1 MIFDEILNDA
11 YEKREYPALSA
22 FFAEWSGT
30 RPFRAL
36 RVLVATPVFRNTLLE
51 YRALIAGG
59 ADLVVGVAGG
69 MPCDPGIV
77 EVLRGN
83 GIPVIGLQEALEM
96 EARCA
101 ESGDCAFDLILDCA
115 GQFSACH
122 PRFGFVELTRSGVQF
137 YEKCEH
143 PVYVADS
150 GIVKRIET
158 CLGTGEGYVR
168 ALAQLGYDFCL
179 DSGRDGGLDSGRD
192 GGLYSG
198 RDGSLDSGRDGGLY
212 SGRDGSLD
220 SGRDGGLDS
229 GRDTLDSGADGAP
242 SGGKKF
248 IVFGS
253 GKVGQG
259 IVLQLLRSGADVHVV
274 TDCSRGANPFLDA
287 NGVPVTDCNDLD
299 AVASLVRGADFVV
312 TATGV
317 KGALDRP
324 QVVEALLASGAVLAN
339 MGVEDE
345 YGPNVPASRV
355 LAEKKPLNFILEE
368 PTHLKYIDA
377 SLALHAALGE
387 LLVNEAR
394 GSGEGG
400 AVYGKDGAGVS
411 GRFGKLSDL
420 TAASANKNAGPQDPP
435 SELEQRILSMTMQ
448 DGLIGAEIAEMMG
461 W

>member
-1 MIFDEILNDA
+1 MLFDEILNDA
-11 YEKREYPALSA
+11 YEKREYPALLA
-22 FFAEWSGT
+22 LTREWAQV
-30 RPFRAL
+30 RPFEGL
-36 RVLVATPVFRNTLLE
+36 RVLAATPVFRNTLLQ
-51 YRALIAGG
+51 YRALLAGG

-69 MPCDPGIV
+69 MPCDSGIV

-83 GIPVIGLQEALEM
+83 GIPVIGLQEAFALE
-96 EARCA
+96 AAGR
-101 ESGDCAFDLILDCA
+101 GFDLVLDCA

-168 ALAQLGYDFCL
+168 ALAQLGHDF
-179 DSGRDGGLDSGRD
+179 DD
-192 GGLYSG
+192 
-198 RDGSLDSGRDGGLY
+198 
-212 SGRDGSLD
+212 
-220 SGRDGGLDS
+220 
-229 GRDTLDSGADGAP
+229 
-242 SGGKKF
+242 GKKF
-248 IVFGS
+248 VVFGS

-259 IVLQLLRSGADVHVV
+259 IVLQLLRSGANVQVV
-274 TDCSRGANPFLDA
+274 TDCSRGSSPFLDA
-287 NGVPVTDCNDLD
+287 NDVPVTDCNDLD
-299 AVASLVRGADFVV
+299 AVAALVRDADFVV

-324 QVVEALLASGAVLAN
+324 QVVKALLGSRAVLAN

-345 YGPNVPASRV
+345 YGPGIPSTRV

-387 LLVNEAR
+387 LLVREA
-394 GSGEGG
+394 
-400 AVYGKDGAGVS
+400 
-411 GRFGKLSDL
+411 
-420 TAASANKNAGPQDPP
+420 AAANKKAGPLDPP

-448 DGLIGAEIAEMMG
+448 DGIIGAEIAEMMG

>member
-1 MIFDEILNDA
+1 MVFLRQKSRFLRVLLKFYRPCGALYPGFSAWGGFIYIGGMIFDEILNDA

-30 RPFRAL
+30 RPFRGL

-83 GIPVIGLQEALEM
+83 GIPVVGLQEALEM
-96 EARCA
+96 ESAGR
-101 ESGDCAFDLILDCA
+101 GFDLVLDCA

-150 GIVKRIET
+150 GVVKRIET

-179 DSGRDGGLDSGRD
+179 DSG
-192 GGLYSG
+192 
-198 RDGSLDSGRDGGLY
+198 
-212 SGRDGSLD
+212 
-220 SGRDGGLDS
+220 
-229 GRDTLDSGADGAP
+229 TDGAP

-299 AVASLVRGADFVV
+299 AVASLVRDADFVV

-324 QVVEALLASGAVLAN
+324 EIVEALLASGAVLAN

-345 YGPNVPASRV
+345 YGPGVPASRV

-387 LLVNEAR
+387 LLVR
-394 GSGEGG
+394 EGG
-400 AVYGKDGAGVS
+400 AVYDKAADIS
-411 GRFGKLSDL
+411 GRETVGIS
-420 TAASANKNAGPQDPP
+420 GPQDPP
-435 SELEQRILSMTMQ
+435 SDLEQRILSMTMQ

>member
-1 MIFDEILNDA
+1 MLFDEIVNDA
-11 YEKREYPALSA
+11 YGEREYPALLA
-22 FFAEWSGT
+22 LAREWAQT
-30 RPFRAL
+30 RPFEGL
-36 RVLVATPVFRNTLLE
+36 RVLAATPVFRNTLLQ
-51 YRALIAGG
+51 YRALLAGG
-59 ADLVVGVAGG
+59 ADLVVGVAGSDDG
-69 MPCDPGIV
+69 DGPSSGAEMPCDPGIV
-77 EVLRGN
+77 EVLREN
-83 GIPVIGLQEALEM
+83 GIPVIGVQKALEM
-96 EARCA
+96 EAAGC
-101 ESGDCAFDLILDCA
+101 GFDLILDCA

-137 YEKCEH
+137 YENCEH

-168 ALAQLGYDFCL
+168 ALAQLGYNFCAGGA
-179 DSGRDGGLDSGRD
+179 DRDG
-192 GGLYSG
+192 
-198 RDGSLDSGRDGGLY
+198 
-212 SGRDGSLD
+212 
-220 SGRDGGLDS
+220 
-229 GRDTLDSGADGAP
+229 A
-242 SGGKKF
+242 GKKF
-248 IVFGS
+248 VVFGS

-259 IVLQLLRSGADVHVV
+259 IVLQLLRSGASVQVV
-274 TDCSRGANPFLDA
+274 TDCSRGSNAFLDA

-299 AVASLVRGADFVV
+299 GVAALVRDADFVV

-324 QVVEALLASGAVLAN
+324 QIVDALLASNAVLAN

-345 YGPNVPASRV
+345 YGPGIPATRV

-387 LLVNEAR
+387 LLLQ
-394 GSGEGG
+394 EGG
-400 AVYGKDGAGVS
+400 AVYGKDGAGREAV
-411 GRFGKLSDL
+411 
-420 TAASANKNAGPQDPP
+420 AANKKAGPIDPP

-448 DGLIGAEIAEMMG
+448 DGLIGPEIAEMLG

>member
-59 ADLVVGVAGG
+59 ADLVVGVAGLG
-69 MPCDPGIV
+69 SGADAFNAGAEMPCDPGIV

-101 ESGDCAFDLILDCA
+101 ESGDCAFDLVLDCA

-150 GIVKRIET
+150 GVVKRIET

-179 DSGRDGGLDSGRD
+179 DSGT
-192 GGLYSG
+192 
-198 RDGSLDSGRDGGLY
+198 DGSLDA
-212 SGRDGSLD
+212 
-220 SGRDGGLDS
+220 
-229 GRDTLDSGADGAP
+229 GRDTLDSGTDGAA
-242 SGGKKF
+242 SGGNKF
-248 IVFGS
+248 VVFGS

-287 NGVPVTDCNDLD
+287 NGVPVTDCNDVN
-299 AVASLVRGADFVV
+299 AVAALVRGADFVV

-324 QVVEALLASGAVLAN
+324 QIVEALLASGAVLAN

-387 LLVNEAR
+387 LLLQED
-394 GSGEGG
+394 G
-400 AVYGKDGAGVS
+400 AVYGKEGAG
-411 GRFGKLSDL
+411 
-420 TAASANKNAGPQDPP
+420 AKNAGPQDPP

-448 DGLIGAEIAEMMG
+448 DGVIGPELCEMLG
-461 W
+461 GLPNESD

>member
-1 MIFDEILNDA
+1 MLFDEIVNDA
-11 YEKREYPALSA
+11 YGEREYPALLA
-22 FFAEWSGT
+22 LAREWAQV
-30 RPFRAL
+30 RPFDGL
-36 RVLVATPVFRNTLLE
+36 RVLAATPVFRNTLLQ
-51 YRALIAGG
+51 YRALLAGG
-59 ADLVVGVAGG
+59 ADLVVGVAGSDVG
-69 MPCDPGIV
+69 DGPSSGAEMPCDPGIV

-83 GIPVIGLQEALEM
+83 GIPVIGLQEALALET
-96 EARCA
+96 AGR
-101 ESGDCAFDLILDCA
+101 GFDLVLDCA

-137 YEKCEH
+137 YENCEH

-168 ALAQLGYDFCL
+168 ALAQLGYDYC
-179 DSGRDGGLDSGRD
+179 
-192 GGLYSG
+192 
-198 RDGSLDSGRDGGLY
+198 
-212 SGRDGSLD
+212 
-220 SGRDGGLDS
+220 
-229 GRDTLDSGADGAP
+229 LDSGADGA
-242 SGGKKF
+242 GKKF
-248 IVFGS
+248 VVFGS

-259 IVLQLLRSGADVHVV
+259 IVLQLLRSGANVQVV
-274 TDCSRGANPFLDA
+274 TDCSRGSCAFLDA
-287 NGVPVTDCNDLD
+287 NDVPVTDCNDLD
-299 AVASLVRGADFVV
+299 GVAALVRDADFVV

-324 QVVEALLASGAVLAN
+324 QIVEALLASGAVLAN

-345 YGPNVPASRV
+345 YGPGVPATRV

-387 LLVNEAR
+387 LLLQEA
-394 GSGEGG
+394 
-400 AVYGKDGAGVS
+400 AGVS
-411 GRFGKLSDL
+411 SQES
-420 TAASANKNAGPQDPP
+420 ASAANKKAGPLDPP

-448 DGLIGAEIAEMMG
+448 DGLIGPEIAEMLG

>member
-69 MPCDPGIV
+69 MPCDLGIV
-77 EVLRGN
+77 DVLRGN

-150 GIVKRIET
+150 GVVKRIET

-179 DSGRDGGLDSGRD
+179 DSDGGLDA
-192 GGLYSG
+192 
-198 RDGSLDSGRDGGLY
+198 
-212 SGRDGSLD
+212 
-220 SGRDGGLDS
+220 
-229 GRDTLDSGADGAP
+229 GRDTLDSGTDGAP

-299 AVASLVRGADFVV
+299 AVASLVRSADFVV

-345 YGPNVPASRV
+345 YGPGVPASRV

-387 LLVNEAR
+387 LLVREA
-394 GSGEGG
+394 
-400 AVYGKDGAGVS
+400 
-411 GRFGKLSDL
+411 
-420 TAASANKNAGPQDPP
+420 TANKNAGPQDPP

>member
-1 MIFDEILNDA
+1 MLFDEIVNDA
-11 YEKREYPALSA
+11 YEEREYPALLA
-22 FFAEWSGT
+22 LAREWAQT
-30 RPFRAL
+30 RPFDGL
-36 RVLVATPVFRNTLLE
+36 RVLAATPVFRNTLLQ
-51 YRALIAGG
+51 YRALLAGG
-59 ADLVVGVAGG
+59 AGLVVGVAGSDVG
-69 MPCDPGIV
+69 DGPSSGAEMPCDPGIV

-83 GIPVIGLQEALEM
+83 GIPVIGLQEALAL
-96 EARCA
+96 EAAGR
-101 ESGDCAFDLILDCA
+101 GFDLVLDCA

-137 YEKCEH
+137 YENCEH

-168 ALAQLGYDFCL
+168 ALAQLGYDF
-179 DSGRDGGLDSGRD
+179 
-192 GGLYSG
+192 
-198 RDGSLDSGRDGGLY
+198 GSD
-212 SGRDGSLD
+212 
-220 SGRDGGLDS
+220 
-229 GRDTLDSGADGAP
+229 A
-242 SGGKKF
+242 GKKF
-248 IVFGS
+248 VVFGS

-259 IVLQLLRSGADVHVV
+259 IVLQLLRSGASVQVV
-274 TDCSRGANPFLDA
+274 TDCSRGSNAFLDA

-299 AVASLVRGADFVV
+299 GVAALVRDADFVV

-324 QVVEALLASGAVLAN
+324 QVVKALLGSHAVLAN

-345 YGPNVPASRV
+345 YGPSIPATRV

-387 LLVNEAR
+387 LLLQEA
-394 GSGEGG
+394 
-400 AVYGKDGAGVS
+400 AGVS
-411 GRFGKLSDL
+411 SQES
-420 TAASANKNAGPQDPP
+420 ASAANKKAGPLDPP

-448 DGLIGAEIAEMMG
+448 DGIIGAEIAEMMG

>member
-69 MPCDPGIV
+69 MPCDLGIV

-150 GIVKRIET
+150 GVVKRIET

-179 DSGRDGGLDSGRD
+179 DSGT
-192 GGLYSG
+192 
-198 RDGSLDSGRDGGLY
+198 DGSLDA
-212 SGRDGSLD
+212 
-220 SGRDGGLDS
+220 
-229 GRDTLDSGADGAP
+229 GRDTLDSGTDGAP

-345 YGPNVPASRV
+345 YGPGVPASRV

-387 LLVNEAR
+387 LLLQ
-394 GSGEGG
+394 EGC
-400 AVYGKDGAGVS
+400 AVYGKDGAVYGKEGVGVS
-411 GRFGKLSDL
+411 GQE
-420 TAASANKNAGPQDPP
+420 TASISRAKNAGPQDPP
-435 SELEQRILSMTMQ
+435 SDLEQRILSMTMQ

>member
-1 MIFDEILNDA
+1 MIFDEIVNDA
-11 YEKREYPALSA
+11 YEEREYPALLA
-22 FFAEWSGT
+22 LAHEWSGT

-36 RVLVATPVFRNTLLE
+36 RLLVATPVFRNTLLE

-59 ADLVVGVAGG
+59 ADLVVGVAGLDSG
-69 MPCDPGIV
+69 EEGAGADASNAGAEMPCDPGIV

-83 GIPVIGLQEALEM
+83 GIPVIGVQEALKM
-96 EARCA
+96 EAAGC
-101 ESGDCAFDLILDCA
+101 GFDLILDCA

-137 YEKCEH
+137 YENSEH

-168 ALAQLGYDFCL
+168 ALAQLGHDFC
-179 DSGRDGGLDSGRD
+179 S
-192 GGLYSG
+192 
-198 RDGSLDSGRDGGLY
+198 
-212 SGRDGSLD
+212 
-220 SGRDGGLDS
+220 
-229 GRDTLDSGADGAP
+229 DSGADGA
-242 SGGKKF
+242 GKKF
-248 IVFGS
+248 VVFGS

-259 IVLQLLRSGADVHVV
+259 IVLQLLRSGASVHVV
-274 TDCSRGANPFLDA
+274 TDCSLGSNPFLDA

-299 AVASLVRGADFVV
+299 AVASLVRSADFVV

-324 QVVEALLASGAVLAN
+324 QVVEALLGSHAVLAN

-345 YGPNVPASRV
+345 YGPGVPTSRV

-394 GSGEGG
+394 ECVAGG
-400 AVYGKDGAGVS
+400 QDARGPMPA
-411 GRFGKLSDL
+411 
-420 TAASANKNAGPQDPP
+420 KNAGPMDPP

>member
-1 MIFDEILNDA
+1 MANLGRKKRFLRVLLKFYRGCGVVRPAFSIIIHMIFDEIVNDA
-11 YEKREYPALSA
+11 YEEREYPALLA
-22 FFAEWSGT
+22 LAREWEVVC
-30 RPFRAL
+30 PFDGL

-77 EVLRGN
+77 ETLREN
-83 GIPVIGLQEALEM
+83 GIPVVGAQEALEM
-96 EARCA
+96 EVRCA
-101 ESGDCAFDLILDCA
+101 ESGDCAFDLVLDCA

-137 YEKCEH
+137 YENCEH

-168 ALAQLGYDFCL
+168 ALAQLGYDFY
-179 DSGRDGGLDSGRD
+179 D
-192 GGLYSG
+192 
-198 RDGSLDSGRDGGLY
+198 
-212 SGRDGSLD
+212 
-220 SGRDGGLDS
+220 
-229 GRDTLDSGADGAP
+229 
-242 SGGKKF
+242 GKKF
-248 IVFGS
+248 VVFGS

-259 IVLQLLRSGADVHVV
+259 IVLQLLRSGASVHVV
-274 TDCSRGANPFLDA
+274 TDCSRGSCAFLDA
-287 NGVPVTDCNDLD
+287 NDVPVTDCNDLD
-299 AVASLVRGADFVV
+299 AVASLVRDADFVV

-324 QVVEALLASGAVLAN
+324 QVVEALLASDAVLAN

-345 YGPNVPASRV
+345 YGPVVPATRV

-387 LLVNEAR
+387 QLLQEA
-394 GSGEGG
+394 
-400 AVYGKDGAGVS
+400 AG
-411 GRFGKLSDL
+411 RD
-420 TAASANKNAGPQDPP
+420 AAAANKNAGPMDPP

>member
-1 MIFDEILNDA
+1 MLFDEIVNDA
-11 YEKREYPALSA
+11 YEEREYPTLLALA
-22 FFAEWSGT
+22 REWAQV
-30 RPFRAL
+30 RPFDGL
-36 RVLVATPVFRNTLLE
+36 RVLAATPVFRNTLLQ
-51 YRALIAGG
+51 YRALLAGG
-59 ADLVVGVAGG
+59 ADLVVGVAGSDVG
-69 MPCDPGIV
+69 DGPSSGAEMPCDSGIV

-83 GIPVIGLQEALEM
+83 GIPVIGLQEALALET
-96 EARCA
+96 AGR
-101 ESGDCAFDLILDCA
+101 GFDLVLDCA

-137 YEKCEH
+137 YENCEH

-168 ALAQLGYDFCL
+168 ALAQLGYDF
-179 DSGRDGGLDSGRD
+179 DD
-192 GGLYSG
+192 
-198 RDGSLDSGRDGGLY
+198 
-212 SGRDGSLD
+212 
-220 SGRDGGLDS
+220 
-229 GRDTLDSGADGAP
+229 
-242 SGGKKF
+242 GKKF
-248 IVFGS
+248 VVFGS

-259 IVLQLLRSGADVHVV
+259 IVLQLLRSGANVQVV
-274 TDCSRGANPFLDA
+274 TDCSRGSNAFLDA

-299 AVASLVRGADFVV
+299 AVAALVRDADFVV

-317 KGALDRP
+317 KGALDVP
-324 QVVEALLASGAVLAN
+324 ELTAALVESRAVLAN

-345 YGPNVPASRV
+345 YGPGVPATRV

-387 LLVNEAR
+387 LLLQEA
-394 GSGEGG
+394 
-400 AVYGKDGAGVS
+400 AGVS
-411 GRFGKLSDL
+411 DHEAAGRL
-420 TAASANKNAGPQDPP
+420 AANKKAGPLDPP

-448 DGLIGAEIAEMMG
+448 DGLIGPEIAEMLG

>member
-1 MIFDEILNDA
+1 MLFDEIVNSSYTMA
-11 YEKREYPALSA
+11 EYPALLALAREWA
-22 FFAEWSGT
+22 FS
-30 RPFRAL
+30 RPFEGL
-36 RVLVATPVFRNTLLE
+36 RVLAATPVFRNTLLQ
-51 YRALIAGG
+51 YRALLAGG
-59 ADLVVGVAGG
+59 ANLVVGIAGSG
-69 MPCDPGIV
+69 KDCAGADAAGAAMPCDLGIV
-77 EVLRGN
+77 DVLREN
-83 GIPVIGLQEALEM
+83 GIPVIGVQEALEM
-96 EARCA
+96 EAAGR
-101 ESGDCAFDLILDCA
+101 GFDLVLDCA

-137 YEKCEH
+137 YENSEH

-168 ALAQLGYDFCL
+168 ALAQLGYDSCAGGA
-179 DSGRDGGLDSGRD
+179 DRDG
-192 GGLYSG
+192 
-198 RDGSLDSGRDGGLY
+198 
-212 SGRDGSLD
+212 
-220 SGRDGGLDS
+220 
-229 GRDTLDSGADGAP
+229 A
-242 SGGKKF
+242 GKKF
-248 IVFGS
+248 VVFGS

-259 IVLQLLRSGADVHVV
+259 IVLQLLRSGANVQVV
-274 TDCSRGANPFLDA
+274 TDCSRGSNAFLDA

-299 AVASLVRGADFVV
+299 GVAALVRDADFVV

-317 KGALDRP
+317 KGALDVP
-324 QVVEALLASGAVLAN
+324 ELTAALVESRAVLAN

-345 YGPNVPASRV
+345 YGPSIPATRV

-394 GSGEGG
+394 ECVAGG
-400 AVYGKDGAGVS
+400 QDARGPMPA
-411 GRFGKLSDL
+411 
-420 TAASANKNAGPQDPP
+420 KNAGPMDPP
-435 SELEQRILSMTMQ
+435 SELEQRILSVTMQ

>member
-69 MPCDPGIV
+69 MPCDLGIV
-77 EVLRGN
+77 DVLRGN

-150 GIVKRIET
+150 GVVKRIET

-179 DSGRDGGLDSGRD
+179 DSGRDG
-192 GGLYSG
+192 
-198 RDGSLDSGRDGGLY
+198 SLDA
-212 SGRDGSLD
+212 
-220 SGRDGGLDS
+220 
-229 GRDTLDSGADGAP
+229 GRDTLDSGTDGAP

-324 QVVEALLASGAVLAN
+324 QIVEALLASGAVLAN

-377 SLALHAALGE
+377 SLALHAALCE
-387 LLVNEAR
+387 LLVREAR

-400 AVYGKDGAGVS
+400 AVYGKEGAGVS

>member
-143 PVYVADS
+143 SVYVADS
-150 GIVKRIET
+150 GVVKRIET

-168 ALAQLGYDFCL
+168 ALAQLGYDFC
-179 DSGRDGGLDSGRD
+179 
-192 GGLYSG
+192 
-198 RDGSLDSGRDGGLY
+198 
-212 SGRDGSLD
+212 
-220 SGRDGGLDS
+220 
-229 GRDTLDSGADGAP
+229 LDSGADGAP

-287 NGVPVTDCNDLD
+287 NEVSVTDCNDLD

-324 QVVEALLASGAVLAN
+324 QIVDALLASGAVLAN

-387 LLVNEAR
+387 LLLQ
-394 GSGEGG
+394 EGG
-400 AVYGKDGAGVS
+400 AVYGKEGAGVS
-411 GRFGKLSDL
+411 GQE
-420 TAASANKNAGPQDPP
+420 TASISRAKNAGPQDPP

>member
-179 DSGRDGGLDSGRD
+179 DS
-192 GGLYSG
+192 
-198 RDGSLDSGRDGGLY
+198 DGSLDAGRG
-212 SGRDGSLD
+212 
-220 SGRDGGLDS
+220 
-229 GRDTLDSGADGAP
+229 TLDSGTDGAP

-324 QVVEALLASGAVLAN
+324 QIVEALLASGAVLAN

-387 LLVNEAR
+387 LLVREA
-394 GSGEGG
+394 
-400 AVYGKDGAGVS
+400 
-411 GRFGKLSDL
+411 
-420 TAASANKNAGPQDPP
+420 TANKNAGPQDPP

>member
-1 MIFDEILNDA
+1 MIFDEIVNDA
-11 YEKREYPALSA
+11 YEEREYPALLA
-22 FFAEWSGT
+22 LAHEWSGT

-36 RVLVATPVFRNTLLE
+36 RLLVATPVFRNTLLE

-59 ADLVVGVAGG
+59 ADLVVGVAGLDSG
-69 MPCDPGIV
+69 EEGAGADASNAGAEMPCDPGIV

-83 GIPVIGLQEALEM
+83 GIPVIGVQEALKM
-96 EARCA
+96 EAAGC
-101 ESGDCAFDLILDCA
+101 GFDLILDCA

-137 YEKCEH
+137 YENSEH

-168 ALAQLGYDFCL
+168 ALAQLGHDFC
-179 DSGRDGGLDSGRD
+179 S
-192 GGLYSG
+192 
-198 RDGSLDSGRDGGLY
+198 
-212 SGRDGSLD
+212 
-220 SGRDGGLDS
+220 
-229 GRDTLDSGADGAP
+229 DSGADGA
-242 SGGKKF
+242 GKKF
-248 IVFGS
+248 VVFGS

-259 IVLQLLRSGADVHVV
+259 IVLQLLRSGASVHVV
-274 TDCSRGANPFLDA
+274 TDCSLGSNPFLDA

-324 QVVEALLASGAVLAN
+324 QIVEALLASSAVLAN

-345 YGPNVPASRV
+345 YGLGIPASRV

-387 LLVNEAR
+387 LLLRESAMS
-394 GSGEGG
+394 GS
-400 AVYGKDGAGVS
+400 DGA
-411 GRFGKLSDL
+411 
-420 TAASANKNAGPQDPP
+420 AASKKAGPMDPP

>member
-1 MIFDEILNDA
+1 MVNPIVDSA
-11 YEKREYPALSA
+11 YTSDEYPALA
-22 FFAEWSGT
+22 LYEHEWAQT
-30 RPFRAL
+30 QPFDGL
-36 RVLVATPVFRNTLLE
+36 RVLVATPVFRNTLLQ

-59 ADLVVGVAGG
+59 ADLVVGIGG
-69 MPCDPGIV
+69 SENGATMPCDNGVVRLLRESGIQ
-77 EVLRGN
+77 
-83 GIPVIGLQEALEM
+83 VIGVQDALDAEAE
-96 EARCA
+96 
-101 ESGDCAFDLILDCA
+101 GHGFDLILDCA

-137 YEKCEH
+137 YEKCKH

-168 ALAQLGYDFCL
+168 ALAQLGYDF
-179 DSGRDGGLDSGRD
+179 
-192 GGLYSG
+192 
-198 RDGSLDSGRDGGLY
+198 GSD
-212 SGRDGSLD
+212 
-220 SGRDGGLDS
+220 
-229 GRDTLDSGADGAP
+229 A
-242 SGGKKF
+242 GKKF
-248 IVFGS
+248 VVFGS

-259 IVLQLLRSGADVHVV
+259 IVLQLLRSGASVRVV
-274 TDCSRGANPFLDA
+274 TDCSRGSNPFLDA
-287 NGVPVTDCNDLD
+287 NGVPVTDCNDPD
-299 AVASLVRGADFVV
+299 AVATLVRDADFVV

-324 QVVEALLASGAVLAN
+324 QIVEALLASNAVLAN

-345 YGPNVPASRV
+345 YGPSVPATRV

-387 LLVNEAR
+387 HLLREA
-394 GSGEGG
+394 
-400 AVYGKDGAGVS
+400 AD
-411 GRFGKLSDL
+411 
-420 TAASANKNAGPQDPP
+420 ANKNAGPNVGTIDPP

-448 DGLIGAEIAEMMG
+448 DGLIGPEIAEMMG

>member
-83 GIPVIGLQEALEM
+83 GIPVVGLPEALEM
-96 EARCA
+96 ESR
-101 ESGDCAFDLILDCA
+101 GRGFDLILDCA

-150 GIVKRIET
+150 GVVKRIET

-179 DSGRDGGLDSGRD
+179 DSG
-192 GGLYSG
+192 
-198 RDGSLDSGRDGGLY
+198 
-212 SGRDGSLD
+212 
-220 SGRDGGLDS
+220 
-229 GRDTLDSGADGAP
+229 TDGAP
-242 SGGKKF
+242 SAGKKF

-345 YGPNVPASRV
+345 YGPGVPANRV

-387 LLVNEAR
+387 LLLQEA
-394 GSGEGG
+394 
-400 AVYGKDGAGVS
+400 AGIS
-411 GRFGKLSDL
+411 GREVAGIS
-420 TAASANKNAGPQDPP
+420 GPQDPP
-435 SELEQRILSMTMQ
+435 SDLEQRILSMTMQ

>member
-1 MIFDEILNDA
+1 MVGRGLSRRAFSIVVHYNAKMVFLCRKRRFLRVLLKFYRGFGAVCPAFSIIVCMIFDEIVNDA
-11 YEKREYPALSA
+11 YEKREYPALLA
-22 FFAEWSGT
+22 LTHEWSGM

-77 EVLRGN
+77 DVLRGN
-83 GIPVIGLQEALEM
+83 GIPVVGLNEALEM
-96 EARCA
+96 EAAGR
-101 ESGDCAFDLILDCA
+101 GFDLILDCA

-137 YEKCEH
+137 FEKCGH

-168 ALAQLGYDFCL
+168 ALAQLGHDFCS
-179 DSGRDGGLDSGRD
+179 DSGV
-192 GGLYSG
+192 
-198 RDGSLDSGRDGGLY
+198 
-212 SGRDGSLD
+212 
-220 SGRDGGLDS
+220 
-229 GRDTLDSGADGAP
+229 DGA
-242 SGGKKF
+242 GKKF
-248 IVFGS
+248 VVFGS

-259 IVLQLLRSGADVHVV
+259 IVLQLLRSGASVQVV
-274 TDCSRGANPFLDA
+274 TDCSRGSCAFLDA
-287 NGVPVTDCNDLD
+287 NDVPVTDCNDLD

-324 QVVEALLASGAVLAN
+324 QVVEALLGSRAVLAN

-345 YGPNVPASRV
+345 YGPSVPASRV

-387 LLVNEAR
+387 LLLQ
-394 GSGEGG
+394 EGG
-400 AVYGKDGAGVS
+400 AVYGKEGAGREAV
-411 GRFGKLSDL
+411 
-420 TAASANKNAGPQDPP
+420 AANKNAGPMDPP
-435 SELEQRILSMTMQ
+435 SDLEQRILSMTMQ

>member
-1 MIFDEILNDA
+1 MIFDEIVNDA

-22 FFAEWSGT
+22 FFCEWSGT

-83 GIPVIGLQEALEM
+83 GIPVIGLREALEM
-96 EARCA
+96 EAAGR
-101 ESGDCAFDLILDCA
+101 GFDLVLDCA

-168 ALAQLGYDFCL
+168 ALAQLGYVFCL
-179 DSGRDGGLDSGRD
+179 DSG
-192 GGLYSG
+192 
-198 RDGSLDSGRDGGLY
+198 
-212 SGRDGSLD
+212 
-220 SGRDGGLDS
+220 
-229 GRDTLDSGADGAP
+229 TDGAP
-242 SGGKKF
+242 SAGKKF

-287 NGVPVTDCNDLD
+287 NDVPVTDCNDLD

-345 YGPNVPASRV
+345 YGPGVPASRV

-394 GSGEGG
+394 ECVAGG
-400 AVYGKDGAGVS
+400 QDARGPMPA
-411 GRFGKLSDL
+411 
-420 TAASANKNAGPQDPP
+420 KNAGPMDPP

>member
-150 GIVKRIET
+150 GVVKRIET

-179 DSGRDGGLDSGRD
+179 DSGT
-192 GGLYSG
+192 
-198 RDGSLDSGRDGGLY
+198 DGSLDA
-212 SGRDGSLD
+212 
-220 SGRDGGLDS
+220 

-324 QVVEALLASGAVLAN
+324 QIVDALLASGAVLAN

-400 AVYGKDGAGVS
+400 AVYGKEGAGVS